1 MKTAGLVGGIGPES
15 TIEYYRFLV
24 AGFQARVPGNHYPP
38 VVINSIDMTAM
49 LDFAGRGDF
58 QGLAD
63 FLTPEV
69 ERLAAAGARF
79 AAFASNT
86 PHVVFDEVRRRAS
99 IPLVSIVEAA
109 CDATAE
115 AGYKRVGLFGT
126 RFTMQ
131 GTFYPTVFARRGIEV
146 LTPGDDE
153 RAYIHERY
161 MGELLKGVLKP
172 ETRDRLVSIATVLRD
187 RDGIDALILGG
198 TELPLILRGVEV
210 PGLPFLDTT
219 SIHVA
224 RLLNAMLE
232 D

>member
-24 AGFQARVPGNHYPP
+24 AGFQARVPENHYPP
-38 VVINSIDMTAM
+38 VVINSIDMTTM

-58 QGLAD
+58 AGLAD

-69 ERLAAAGARF
+69 ERLASAGAAF

-86 PHVVFDEVRRRAS
+86 PHVVFDEVRRRTS
-99 IPLVSIVEAA
+99 IPLVSIVEAT
-109 CDATAE
+109 CDAAAD
-115 AGYKRVGLFGT
+115 AGYTRVGLFGT

-131 GTFYPTVFARRGIEV
+131 GTFYPTVFERRGIEIR
-146 LTPGDDE
+146 TPGDEE
-153 RAYIHERY
+153 RAYIHDRY

-172 ETRDRLVSIATVLRD
+172 ETRERMVSIAMALRD
-187 RDGIDALILGG
+187 REHIEALVLGG

-210 PGLPFLDTT
+210 PDLPFLDTT

-224 RLLNAMLE
+224 RILSAML